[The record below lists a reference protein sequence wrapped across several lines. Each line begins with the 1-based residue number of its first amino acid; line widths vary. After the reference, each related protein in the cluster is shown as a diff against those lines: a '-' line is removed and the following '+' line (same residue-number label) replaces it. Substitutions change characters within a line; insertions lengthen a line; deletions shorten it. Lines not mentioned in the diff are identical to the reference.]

1 MKTVTFLLC
10 TFFIS
15 LLTMVGCSDI
25 FGERTE
31 PESIVQ
37 PPEESS
43 YLVVTEPVHGKIW
56 NPGDTVRI
64 KWIAP
69 TIKKI
74 DLELYRKSEFK
85 SNLADNIINNGT
97 YYWIVPQNIP
107 LSNHYLIK
115 VSNHNNTEVFQFSGR
130 FGVQ

>member
-1 MKTVTFLLC
+1 MKTVIFFLSII
-10 TFFIS
+10 FFS
-15 LLTMVGCSDI
+15 LLAIVGCRDI
-25 FGERTE
+25 FGDGTE

-37 PPEESS
+37 SPQEGSN
-43 YLVVTEPVHGKIW
+43 LVVTEPAHGKIW
-56 NPGDTVRI
+56 NPGDTIQI

-74 DLELYRKSEFK
+74 DMELYRKSEYKFLIAGEV
-85 SNLADNIINNGT
+85 SNYGNYSWIIP
-97 YYWIVPQNIP
+97 IDLP

-115 VSNHNNTEVFQFSGR
+115 VSNHNNADVYKFSGR

>member
-15 LLTMVGCSDI
+15 LVTIIGCRDI
-25 FGERTE
+25 FGERAE

>member
-1 MKTVTFLLC
+1 MKTVIFFLSII
-10 TFFIS
+10 FFS
-15 LLTMVGCSDI
+15 LLAVVGCRDI
-25 FGERTE
+25 FGDRTE

-37 PPEESS
+37 PPQEGSN
-43 YLVVTEPVHGKIW
+43 LVVTEPVHGKIW
-56 NPGDTVRI
+56 NPGDTIQI

-74 DLELYRKSEFK
+74 DLELYRKSEYKFLIAGEV
-85 SNLADNIINNGT
+85 SNYGNYSWIIP
-97 YYWIVPQNIP
+97 IDLP

-115 VSNHNNTEVFQFSGR
+115 VSNHNNADVYKFSGR

>member
-15 LLTMVGCSDI
+15 LLTMVGCRDI

-85 SNLADNIINNGT
+85 FNLADNIINNGT

-115 VSNHNNTEVFQFSGR
+115 VSNHNNAEVFQFSGR